1 MGLLKLLGLCVSM
14 FLGAFVCGEIPL
26 RCTMNQRTMKYV
38 TTVGVGLL
46 IGVSFIVI
54 IPEGVHTY
62 YGAVQT
68 KPIAAMPL
76 ALNST
81 AGGALLGHDHT
92 GESKQHEHA
101 SGSSGAHDHAH
112 EHESEAGHVEGA
124 AHSHSHEEGEAGSAG
139 GHAHADC
146 VDLSRSSSSVGAALV
161 LGFVVMFLV
170 DRLGGSEGHDHG
182 HGGGGDSHAQGADGH
197 AHHHRP
203 LTAHAHIHSSEE
215 TAHSDGSTV
224 SASAAAN
231 NQHTREG
238 SADSADTDAEHADPH
253 AEEQNQLLT
262 RSLPLATAL
271 DHGHELPP
279 LRQSLSMGCTEGCCC
294 CCSAVTTFARF
305 TG

>member
-1 MGLLKLLGLCVSM
+1 MGLLKLLGLCASM

-62 YGAVQT
+62 YGAVQAKQT
-68 KPIAAMPL
+68 TTTPL

-81 AGGALLGHDHT
+81 APAVAGSALLVHDHA
-92 GESKQHEHA
+92 GESLQHEHA
-101 SGSSGAHDHAH
+101 AGSSGAHDHAH
-112 EHESEAGHVEGA
+112 AHESEAGHVEGTG
-124 AHSHSHEEGEAGSAG
+124 HSHSHEGEAGTAG

-182 HGGGGDSHAQGADGH
+182 HGHGGGGGGGDSQAQVGDGHAHAH

-203 LTAHAHIHSSEE
+203 NTSHVHIHPSEG
-215 TAHSDGSTV
+215 TSRSDGSTV

-231 NQHTREG
+231 DQHAREG
-238 SADSADTDAEHADPH
+238 SADSADTDAEHGDPH
-253 AEEQNQLLT
+253 AEEQKQLLT
-262 RSLPLATAL
+262 RSPPIATAL
-271 DHGHELPP
+271 EHGHELPP
-279 LRQSLSMGCTEGCCC
+279 LRQPQFMGLL
-294 CCSAVTTFARF
+294 A
-305 TG
+305 